1 MLSLKQ
7 QQTVVSCVDEMTK
20 AENKEEIL
28 NYFLMCFCSDVENCN
43 ITLRAIPQIA
53 ERMNSINNRKLLEY
67 SNALSTT
74 YNYIGMSRACPDGLN
89 LNNAKFSMLVSM
101 FKPKFPDGKLLN
113 ASQYTKQL
121 FAEMVS
127 YIQDG
132 SGFKI
137 NDKQS
142 WEFAESDGI
151 KDFLVNVIKNNIDEK
166 FECSYGK

>member
-7 QQTVVSCVDEMTK
+7 QQTVVSCVDEMAK
-20 AENKEEIL
+20 AKNKEEIL

-43 ITLRAIPQIA
+43 IALRAIPQIA
-53 ERMNSINNRKLLEY
+53 ERMNIINNRKLLEY

-74 YNYIGMSRACPDGLN
+74 YNYIGMSRACPDGIN
-89 LNNAKFSMLVSM
+89 EAKFSMLASM
-101 FKPKFPDGKLLN
+101 FKPKFPDGKLIN

-121 FAEMVS
+121 FEEMVS
-127 YIQDG
+127 YIRDG

-142 WEFAESDGI
+142 WEFAEYDGTR
-151 KDFLVNVIKNNIDEK
+151 DFLVNVIKNNIDEK
-166 FECSYGK
+166 FECPYGK